1 MSGNILNTFSL
12 FQKLDYRDK
21 ENSGLRKI
29 TGIII
34 AYLFSNTLLSYNFSL
49 LFDERSYIIM
59 CLTTNLFLVSM
70 IVIND
75 FDNLFLSARTKNKLD
90 SFPIKSADIFKAKYL
105 SAVVFLFIF
114 ISVASLPQLVFFYLT
129 VKSLSHTLS
138 FFFVNILFCYFA
150 IGLITLA
157 YSLIL
162 LFLKK
167 GSPVFLALFQ
177 VLFFAFVFYSSGAIG
192 RNPDAG
198 SMVFT
203 KVDLTKIGFVN
214 FLPQTYFSLS
224 VNDPIWFIYLLAV
237 CLFVM
242 ILLFR
247 FIAVKYD
254 SLFHNLISLRKKKTS
269 VVRFPEIGKSVKT
282 MSGFLT
288 GGNSGAAT
296 FLLVKDHLKNSPF
309 LRLKYIPLLFIPVIV
324 VLVGFITNPA
334 EFLFFKSA
342 KESSWIIKTA
352 VLPVSPAIIMT
363 LFMCVRLLISNSK
376 ISDENSPNTKW
387 IFKSLPARNVSSY
400 IKGANSFIYFV
411 LVLPIIILIFI
422 LLYFAADLLTVTM
435 NLLFISTAVLFIISV
450 TSLFDKTLPFTL
462 ESSKFNSA
470 TKFLEVILSVFVGL
484 IVFLIQIFIFQNIIF
499 VLSAAVFFITV
510 SFILNRI

>member
-1 MSGNILNTFSL
+1 MNGNILNTFSL

-59 CLTTNLFLVSM
+59 CLTTNLFLISM

-75 FDNLFLSARTKNKLD
+75 FDNLFLSARIKNKLD
-90 SFPIKSADIFKAKYL
+90 SFPLKSADIFKAKFL

-114 ISVASLPQLVFFYLT
+114 ISVASVPQLVFFYLT
-129 VKSLSHTLS
+129 GKSFIITLS

-150 IGLITLA
+150 IGLITLN

-177 VLFFAFVFYSSGAIG
+177 VLFFAFVFYTSGAIG
-192 RNPDAG
+192 RNTEA
-198 SMVFT
+198 VT
-203 KVDLTKIGFVN
+203 KLFNKIDLTDIGFVN

-224 VNDPIWFIYLLAV
+224 VYDPFWFFYLLAG
-237 CLFVM
+237 CLIV
-242 ILLFR
+242 LTVLFR
-247 FIAVKYD
+247 FIAVKYN
-254 SLFHNLISLRKKKTS
+254 SLFQNLISLRKKKS
-269 VVRFPEIGKSVKT
+269 NAIRFPEIGKSIKT

-288 GGNSGAAT
+288 GGNTGAAT

-309 LRLKYIPLLFIPVIV
+309 LRLKYIPLLFIPVVV
-324 VLVGFITNPA
+324 VLIGFITNPA
-334 EFLFFKSA
+334 EFLFFQPA
-342 KESSWIIKTA
+342 KESSWIMKLV
-352 VLPVSPAIIMT
+352 VLPVSPAITMT
-363 LFMCVRLLISNSK
+363 LFMCARLLISNSK
-376 ISDENSPNTKW
+376 IADENSPNTKW
-387 IFKSLPARNVSSY
+387 IFDSLPARNVSSY

-411 LVLPIIILIFI
+411 LVLPMIFLIFI
-422 LLYFAADLLTVTM
+422 LLSFAADLLTV
-435 NLLFISTAVLFIISV
+435 NLNLIFISTAVLFVISV
-450 TSLFDKTLPFTL
+450 TALFDKTLPFTL

-470 TKFLEVILSVFVGL
+470 TKFLEVILSVFIGL
-484 IVFLIQIFIFQNIIF
+484 IIFLIQIFIFQNIIF
-499 VLSAAVFFITV
+499 VLSAAILFIAV
-510 SFILNRI
+510 SFILNRN